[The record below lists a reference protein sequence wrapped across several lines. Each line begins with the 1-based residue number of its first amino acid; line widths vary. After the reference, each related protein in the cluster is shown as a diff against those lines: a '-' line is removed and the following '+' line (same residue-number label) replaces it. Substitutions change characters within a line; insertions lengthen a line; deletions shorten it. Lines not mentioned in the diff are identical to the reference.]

1 MQTEVLV
8 LTKVTEQ
15 LLIRVGKIQFH
26 GIFFLLIDFHL
37 KMGLMDI
44 VPAGVVTGDNLMKLM
59 EYCRDNQVNE
69 IQCLNSKQFF
79 LKIWKIH
86 MKA

>member
-1 MQTEVLV
+1 
-8 LTKVTEQ
+8 
-15 LLIRVGKIQFH
+15 
-26 GIFFLLIDFHL
+26 
-37 KMGLMDI
+37 MGLMDI